1 MLVFE
6 INQNILWKQGIFNFY
21 FILDIRTN
29 DPKIMTKNMSFSQEE
44 TYTYVLWDVNKT
56 HEFVVGNNIELDDFS
71 LAA

>member
-44 TYTYVLWDVNKT
+44 TYTYVLWDINKA
-56 HEFVVGNNIELDDFS
+56 HEFAVGNNIEVDDFS